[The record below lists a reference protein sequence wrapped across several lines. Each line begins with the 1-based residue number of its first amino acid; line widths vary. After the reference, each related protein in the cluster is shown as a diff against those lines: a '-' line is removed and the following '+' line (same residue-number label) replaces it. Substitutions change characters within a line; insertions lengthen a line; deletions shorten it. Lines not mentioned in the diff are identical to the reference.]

1 MFFPFLE
8 RRRAVAVSKKF
19 KQSVNP
25 RAFMVLY
32 ASYVLLGKS
41 SVSDSKGTK
50 FAIQAGIGITSEPTA
65 SGVSTGKGADVTGPS
80 VRFPD
85 YAIHHK
91 DPPIERRWTS
101 VDEKDAARVQDHLT

>member
-41 SVSDSKGTK
+41 SVSDSSGTK
-50 FAIQAGIGITSEPTA
+50 LGIQAGIGLHLNRNLP
-65 SGVSTGKGADVTGPS
+65 
-80 VRFPD
+80 
-85 YAIHHK
+85 
-91 DPPIERRWTS
+91 
-101 VDEKDAARVQDHLT
+101 RVAYRPAKVLM